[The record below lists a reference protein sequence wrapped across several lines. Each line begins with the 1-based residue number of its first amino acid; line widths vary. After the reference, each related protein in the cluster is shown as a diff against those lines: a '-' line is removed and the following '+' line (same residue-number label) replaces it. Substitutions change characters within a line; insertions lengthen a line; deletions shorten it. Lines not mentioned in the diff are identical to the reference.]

1 MVFVNEADQ
10 GGKRLKIGKK
20 NNKKNPGFRRKTLP
34 IVSPATRSREC
45 AADSHCIR

>member
-20 NNKKNPGFRRKTLP
+20 NNKK
-34 IVSPATRSREC
+34 
-45 AADSHCIR
+45 IRVLDGKPCPS